1 MKRFLLELLCV
12 ATVAALIGFLAAF
25 AAAQDVSPQAM
36 SEIARRGSYV
46 EAIGPPADDSH
57 KWFVSVLTQPNC
69 ASCERLKNDF
79 ANSPHLRPFVNVQT
93 PADSWA
99 HYHVFNLR
107 DETQSWRWKGLKLKT
122 TPTIILQP
130 PVSGD
135 HGNPTTV
142 VLQLDGYDGDAKK
155 LADTLRAGIRRYTE
169 PEAGALFPR
178 LFPNRPNILPQPTVV
193 PEPTP
198 TVEPPPFVVPPPEID
213 IVPPPVPDIAP
224 EPAPATEP
232 EIEPAPEAE
241 TVSDDALIDLVVSL
255 LGKSRSE
262 SLDTILLIVIVVLTI
277 RNGGIN
283 GKVKAIVKAREA
295 VSRVDAK

>member
-12 ATVAALIGFLAAF
+12 TIVAALIGFLATF
-25 AAAQDVSPQAM
+25 AAAQNVSPQAID
-36 SEIARRGSYV
+36 EIARRGSYV

-57 KWFVSVLTQPNC
+57 KWFISVIGQPNC
-69 ASCERLKNDF
+69 PACQSLKHDF
-79 ANSPHLRPFVNVQT
+79 ATSPHLRPFVNAQT
-93 PADSWA
+93 PAESWA
-99 HYHVFNLR
+99 HYHVFNVQ
-107 DETQSWRWKGLKLKT
+107 DQTQAWRWRGIKVKT
-122 TPTIILQP
+122 TPTIIVQP
-130 PVSGD
+130 PRNEQF
-135 HGNPTTV
+135 GNPATV
-142 VLQLDGYDGDAKK
+142 VLQIDGYNGDAEK

-198 TVEPPPFVVPPPEID
+198 TVEPPPFVVPPAID
-213 IVPPPVPDIAP
+213 VDVVPPPMPDVQP
-224 EPAPATEP
+224 EPAPAPEP
-232 EIEPAPEAE
+232 ESEPAAA
-241 TVSDDALIDLVVSL
+241 TTGDDALIDLVVSL

-262 SLDTILLIVIVVLTI
+262 SLDTILLIVLVVLTL

-283 GKVKAIVKAREA
+283 GKVNAIVKAREA